1 MLKVDEFTRVYQPVF
16 FNPQNKLMK
25 KILLSAVILS
35 ASVVAYSQDQK
46 TTEPQPQPQTQ
57 VIKETDQK
65 SYEAKQAEWDNL
77 LKAELKLTEEQVTKI
92 AVIKKEFT
100 DKKDALMKDASL
112 TEEARKEKKMAL
124 KKEKEAKFLEVLTT
138 EQQTKYKQLLEAEAK
153 KKEVPK
159 SAN

>member
-1 MLKVDEFTRVYQPVF
+1 
-16 FNPQNKLMK
+16 MK

-100 DKKDALMKDASL
+100 DKK
-112 TEEARKEKKMAL
+112 EARL
-124 KKEKEAKFLEVLTT
+124 CCST
-138 EQQTKYKQLLEAEAK
+138 
-153 KKEVPK
+153 P
-159 SAN
+159 

>member
-1 MLKVDEFTRVYQPVF
+1 
-16 FNPQNKLMK
+16 MK

-100 DKKDALMKDASL
+100 DKKEALMKDANL
-112 TEEARKEKKMAL
+112 TDEARKEKKMAL

>member
-1 MLKVDEFTRVYQPVF
+1 MLKVDEFTRIHQPIF

-25 KILLSAVILS
+25 KILLSAAILT
-35 ASVVAYSQDQK
+35 ASVAAYSQDQK
-46 TTEPQPQPQTQ
+46 TTEPQPPQTQ

>member
-1 MLKVDEFTRVYQPVF
+1 
-16 FNPQNKLMK
+16 MK

>member
-1 MLKVDEFTRVYQPVF
+1 
-16 FNPQNKLMK
+16 MK
-25 KILLSAVILS
+25 KILLSVVILS

-100 DKKDALMKDASL
+100 DKKEALMKDANL
-112 TEEARKEKKMAL
+112 TDEARKEKKMAL

>member
-1 MLKVDEFTRVYQPVF
+1 
-16 FNPQNKLMK
+16 MK

-100 DKKDALMKDASL
+100 DKK
-112 TEEARKEKKMAL
+112 
-124 KKEKEAKFLEVLTT
+124 
-138 EQQTKYKQLLEAEAK
+138 
-153 KKEVPK
+153 VPK
-159 SAN
+159 LWRNQGCVAIWREGESILARPRLTLWKRKKNLSGSKEFRNCGKR